1 MVTRFVS
8 TLERVLA
15 VVVKKSLMVTVQQL
29 AVHQRVVLSLAADL
43 VEEGAAVGPTRGL
56 GLVQVKAVAAAVLV
70 ARELELLAHLVKF
83 IKVEML
89 SLLFKTL
96 FSI

>member
-29 AVHQRVVLSLAADL
+29 AVHQRVVLSLAANL
-43 VEEGAAVGPTRGL
+43 VEEGAAVGSARGL